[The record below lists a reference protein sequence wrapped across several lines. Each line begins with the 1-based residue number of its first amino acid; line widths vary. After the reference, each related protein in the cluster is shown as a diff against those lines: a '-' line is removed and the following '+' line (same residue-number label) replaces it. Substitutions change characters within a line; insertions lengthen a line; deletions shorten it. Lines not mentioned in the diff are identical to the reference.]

1 MPSKE
6 INTVANRRLTFNV
19 TEVLNKSS
27 YKKFKPKEKYYH
39 ARDKKLEGFYI
50 RIYPSGKKSYGC
62 YARKGGVGRQIHFA
76 IGDCELWDFN
86 DAKAKAKEVIQQI
99 KVEGINPKLH
109 LQQEASKNKT
119 ILDLADDYF
128 KANKKLKEA
137 TKIDYL
143 SVFRNRMPNLIKM
156 PVTEIT
162 LEDILQWWNDCR
174 HLPQPEL
181 TIQDQT
187 WY

>member
-86 DAKAKAKEVIQQI
+86 DAKVKAKEVIQQI

-137 TKIDYL
+137 MMEDYEKAFQAYCKRFTYFSIL
-143 SVFRNRMPNLIKM
+143 CCTLILLIFFHNR
-156 PVTEIT
+156 
-162 LEDILQWWNDCR
+162 LEF
-174 HLPQPEL
+174 
-181 TIQDQT
+181 
-187 WY
+187 